1 MSVYKVCV
9 VGDAQS
15 GKTSLIRA
23 LMGLQHDEAYTQTAS
38 VDINPVRIITN
49 RGTHTINF
57 HDVGSLDGGEL
68 HRHVHFT
75 NADGYIIMTDANEM
89 ASLQRLPHESIMR
102 WYKEINRTTPNA
114 KVSFVMGRDDDRIV
128 ANSIDSNDGKVRL
141 FSTSVYTRTSLI
153 GPINDIMKKMTGD
166 EDLKVFSIGDGPPR
180 YLTEER
186 PTKKRRLSIS

>member
-23 LMGLQHDEAYTQTAS
+23 IDGVDHEEAYTQTVGAE
-38 VDINPVRIITN
+38 ITPVRITTDK
-49 RGTHTINF
+49 GTHTISF

-68 HRHVHFT
+68 FRHVHFSK
-75 NADGYIIMTDANEM
+75 ADGYILMIDTSDAV
-89 ASLQRLPHESIMR
+89 SLRTLPHESIMR

-114 KVSFVMGRDDDRIV
+114 KITLVMGRDDMRIIPG
-128 ANSIDSNDGKVRL
+128 SIASDDGRLRL
-141 FSTSVYTRTSLI
+141 FSTSVYDRSSLI
-153 GPINDIMKKMTGD
+153 DPITDLMRKMTGN
-166 EDLKVFSIGDGPPR
+166 EELKVFSLGDGPPR
-180 YLTEER
+180 YLSESR